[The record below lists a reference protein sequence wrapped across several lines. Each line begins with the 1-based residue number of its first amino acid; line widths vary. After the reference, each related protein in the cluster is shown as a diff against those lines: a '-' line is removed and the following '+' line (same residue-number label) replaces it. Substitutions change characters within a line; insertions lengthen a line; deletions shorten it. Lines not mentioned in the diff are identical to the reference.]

1 MDKQQLTKEKHA
13 ELVRELSEL
22 KGARRRE
29 VAEQLEYAKSLGDLS
44 ENAEYQQAREEQ
56 ARLEERIGRLETILK
71 HAVIVGDRQ
80 SSTIDVGSTVVIRKR
95 GETASRT
102 FRIVGSEEA
111 NMVEGKLSDTSPI
124 GEALTGKSK
133 GDRVRVSTP
142 GGEVEYEVL
151 EVK

>member
-56 ARLEERIGRLETILK
+56 ARLEERITRLETILK
-71 HAVIVGDRQ
+71 HAVIIGDRQ
-80 SSTIDVGSTVVIRKR
+80 STTIDVGSTVVIRKK
-95 GETASRT
+95 GDTESRT

-111 NMVEGKLSDTSPI
+111 NMAEGKLSDISPI
-124 GEALTGKSK
+124 GEALVGKSK
-133 GDRVRVSTP
+133 GERIRVSAP
-142 GGEVEYEVL
+142 GGEAVYEVL
-151 EVK
+151 EVR

>member
-1 MDKQQLTKEKHA
+1 MDPQHLTKEKHA
-13 ELVRELSEL
+13 EFERELAEL
-22 KGARRRE
+22 KTTKRRE

-56 ARLEERIGRLETILK
+56 ARLEERITRLETILK

-80 SSTIDVGSTVVIRKR
+80 SSTIDVGSTVVVLKKGDREPK
-95 GETASRT
+95 T

-111 NMVEGKLSDTSPI
+111 NMAEGKLSDASPI
-124 GEALTGKSK
+124 GEALIGKSK
-133 GDRVRVSTP
+133 GERVCVSAP
-142 GGEVEYEVL
+142 GGEVEYEIL